1 MRRSDSPRSQPLWG
15 RLAGSLRLR
24 ITLLATLALG
34 VVLAVGSFVLVW
46 ALERTVVGQVRDAA
60 GREVN
65 RVADALTAG
74 QVPESAEGM
83 DRHTVLVLV
92 RDDAGLTVDILTSGI
107 PDSQLRH
114 LAESGRL
121 EQLASH
127 VDAVEAAESIG
138 LHVETGQTEDDLVVA
153 SRRVAT
159 PNGPRTVV
167 AVSNLAPATQSVDAT
182 VNALSLAAPLLLLFV
197 AGLTWVATGRALR
210 PVEQIRDQADTISH
224 SNLSDRLPEAALS
237 DELGRLTTTLNEM
250 LERLEAGARRQRE
263 FIADASHE
271 LGTPL
276 AAIRA
281 ELEIALAHPE
291 KADWPGVADRL
302 LSDHR
307 RLERLTADLLSL
319 ARVDEHLPEAGV
331 EVVDL
336 AEVVAIE
343 LESAGLGTDADLQSV
358 QVLGSA
364 PHLARLVH
372 NLMDNAE
379 RYGRHRIVVRLTKQ
393 GRHAVLTVDDDGPG
407 VPEADRAR
415 IFERFT
421 RLDESR
427 ARTGGVGIGLALVQR
442 VAEWHG
448 GGVTVDDAPVGGARF
463 EVRLPVA

>member
-1 MRRSDSPRSQPLWG
+1 MS
-15 RLAGSLRLR
+15 
-24 ITLLATLALG
+24 
-34 VVLAVGSFVLVW
+34 VVK
-46 ALERTVVGQVRDAA
+46 
-60 GREVN
+60 
-65 RVADALTAG
+65 
-74 QVPESAEGM
+74 
-83 DRHTVLVLV
+83 
-92 RDDAGLTVDILTSGI
+92 
-107 PDSQLRH
+107 
-114 LAESGRL
+114 
-121 EQLASH
+121 
-127 VDAVEAAESIG
+127 
-138 LHVETGQTEDDLVVA
+138 
-153 SRRVAT
+153 
-159 PNGPRTVV
+159 
-167 AVSNLAPATQSVDAT
+167 
-182 VNALSLAAPLLLLFV
+182 
-197 AGLTWVATGRALR
+197 
-210 PVEQIRDQADTISH
+210 ADTISH